1 MKSLKGTAPKHSQLK
16 AFTLVEVLV
25 TLTVIGL
32 MVAMVVGTFGYSH
45 SQTVIDTRDQRN
57 AQQVVNL
64 CISAAANGAAVIEEG
79 DLRSTI
85 HNLMDGKTASHGPF
99 AGQTFRLSRLSE
111 EEIAGAMR
119 YLGWSQN
126 QPVYLYTAPP
136 DQ

>member
-1 MKSLKGTAPKHSQLK
+1 MKSFRGTVPKHSQLK

-25 TLTVIGL
+25 TVTVIG
-32 MVAMVVGTFGYSH
+32 VMVVGTFGYSH

-57 AQQVVNL
+57 AQEVVNL
-64 CISAAANGAAVIEEG
+64 CISAAANGAAVVEEG

-85 HNLMDGKTASHGPF
+85 RNLMEGKAASHGPF
-99 AGQTFRLSRLSE
+99 AGQTFKLSPLSE
-111 EEIAGAMR
+111 EEITGAMR
-119 YLGWSQN
+119 YIGWSQN